1 MARGHVC
8 EAFSELLVDVGGS
21 SPPWEI
27 HPWAGE
33 RDQESEP
40 VGSVPH
46 GLGFHWLSFLSPGSR
61 LDFPQCW
68 AGTSELNYTFLLTL
82 VLQQQQDSELEN
94 QV

>member
-8 EAFSELLVDVGGS
+8 ETFSELLVDVGGP

-46 GLGFHWLSFLSPGSR
+46 GLGFHSCLQVPALT
-61 LDFPQCW
+61 FPS
-68 AGTSELNYTFLLTL
+68 AG
-82 VLQQQQDSELEN
+82 LEP
-94 QV
+94 VS